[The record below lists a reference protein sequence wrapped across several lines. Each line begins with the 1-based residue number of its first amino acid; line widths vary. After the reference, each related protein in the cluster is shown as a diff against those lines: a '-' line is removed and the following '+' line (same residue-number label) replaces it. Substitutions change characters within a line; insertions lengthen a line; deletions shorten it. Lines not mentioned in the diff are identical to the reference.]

1 MLLFEEEELSEVD
14 RENLRRKKEN
24 LKAFKSE
31 LVY

>member
-1 MLLFEEEELSEVD
+1 MLLFEEEEPSKVD
-14 RENLRRKKEN
+14 KENLRRKKKN